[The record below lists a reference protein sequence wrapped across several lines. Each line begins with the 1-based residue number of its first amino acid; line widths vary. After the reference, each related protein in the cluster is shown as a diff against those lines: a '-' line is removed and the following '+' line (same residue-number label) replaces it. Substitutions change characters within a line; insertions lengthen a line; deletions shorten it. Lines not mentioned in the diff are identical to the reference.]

1 MTEHD
6 IECRIRLS
14 CKDFVMANHLVHG
27 VSVLPGVAF
36 LDIVYR
42 VLAAQGIDPRDTA
55 LRNVLFAEPVTTRDG
70 FDRELRVRVT
80 TEDGIR
86 RVRVDSRWLRDGQPC
101 APWRDNARGELVP
114 ADRLPAAPLDVDR
127 LKAGATATD
136 DLDVLY
142 ARTRREGIRHGDAM
156 TCVGRLYRGDPYLLA
171 ELRLAPGANGHED
184 GFHLHPAKMDAA
196 TLVAFGQDESVG
208 AEPFIPF
215 HIGYVHAP
223 RPLTAAVYVH
233 VPRPETPAAS
243 GDLLRNDYTLHDEG
257 GRLLA
262 EFRDMSCKRIRRPEL
277 ITRLLSEVD
286 SPAVDPVDDVVRYLR
301 QRVAAALGTTPD
313 EVATDVGFYDLGL
326 DSVALLRLGEELETL
341 VGTGLYPTLLFEY
354 GDIGSLARHLAAT
367 YEIRPDAT
375 GAPADGVP
383 ADPVPVAPA
392 PAVPGVPWCQR
403 EVWVKVPAVPA
414 ASPVPSGPL
423 VVFGGEADL
432 GGRLRTRAGR
442 V

>member
-1 MTEHD
+1 
-6 IECRIRLS
+6 
-14 CKDFVMANHLVHG
+14 
-27 VSVLPGVAF
+27 
-36 LDIVYR
+36 
-42 VLAAQGIDPRDTA
+42 
-55 LRNVLFAEPVTTRDG
+55 
-70 FDRELRVRVT
+70 
-80 TEDGIR
+80 
-86 RVRVDSRWLRDGQPC
+86 
-101 APWRDNARGELVP
+101 
-114 ADRLPAAPLDVDR
+114 
-127 LKAGATATD
+127 
-136 DLDVLY
+136 
-142 ARTRREGIRHGDAM
+142 M

-301 QRVAAALGTTPD
+301 QRVAAALGTTPA

-326 DSVALLRLGEELETL
+326 DSVDMVTLVMEIQDRFHLRLAMTELEH
-341 VGTGLYPTLLFEY
+341 VQRASELL
-354 GDIGSLARHLAAT
+354 DLLQTRLALRAA
-367 YEIRPDAT
+367 A
-375 GAPADGVP
+375 
-383 ADPVPVAPA
+383 
-392 PAVPGVPWCQR
+392 
-403 EVWVKVPAVPA
+403 
-414 ASPVPSGPL
+414 
-423 VVFGGEADL
+423 
-432 GGRLRTRAGR
+432 
-442 V
+442 